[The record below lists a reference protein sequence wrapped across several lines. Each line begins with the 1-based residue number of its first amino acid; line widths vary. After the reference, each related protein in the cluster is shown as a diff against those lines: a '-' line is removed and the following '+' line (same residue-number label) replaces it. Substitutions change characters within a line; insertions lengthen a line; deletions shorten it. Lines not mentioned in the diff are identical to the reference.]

1 MEKTPKESS
10 HERTT
15 NSTEKMTLEQAI
27 KHASDTI
34 PEGWKIRLVALSRL
48 AYVEVIRPDGTGVM
62 MFDSEND
69 LEEQIAHS
77 LQLIRDE
84 SKTELK

>member
-1 MEKTPKESS
+1 
-10 HERTT
+10 
-15 NSTEKMTLEQAI
+15 
-27 KHASDTI
+27 
-34 PEGWKIRLVALSRL
+34 
-48 AYVEVIRPDGTGVM
+48 VM